1 MDTHFDRVKSFVTEL
16 EYDIVSEDT
25 AEELIVVDKE
35 EEGIKN
41 LIIDCEDDILII
53 EGFLFE
59 VKDKKPEML
68 EWLLKEN
75 RNLIHGAFVL
85 DDTGQKVLFRDT
97 LQLKNLDLNEIEASL
112 NSLQLLLSEHMN
124 ALIEFSKH

>member
-1 MDTHFDRVKSFVTEL
+1 MSTYFEKVKSFITEL
-16 EYDIVSEDT
+16 EYEIVTENT
-25 AEELIVVDKE
+25 ADELMVVDKE

-41 LIIDCEDDILII
+41 LILDCEEDILLI

-59 VKDKKPEML
+59 VKEQNPAML
-68 EWLLKEN
+68 TWLLKEN

-85 DDTGQKVLFRDT
+85 DDTGKKVLFRDT
-97 LQLKNLDLNEIEASL
+97 LQLENLDLNELEASL

-124 ALIEFSKH
+124 QIIEFSKH

>member
-1 MDTHFDRVKSFVTEL
+1 MDTYFDKVKSFITEL

-41 LIIDCEDDILII
+41 LIIDCEDDILLI

-59 VKDKKPEML
+59 VKEKNPEML

-85 DDTGQKVLFRDT
+85 DDTGKKVLFRDT
-97 LQLKNLDLNEIEASL
+97 LQLQNLDLNEIEASL

>member
-1 MDTHFDRVKSFVTEL
+1 MSTYFEKVKSFITEL
-16 EYDIVSEDT
+16 EYEIVTENTTD
-25 AEELIVVDKE
+25 ELMVVDKE

-41 LIIDCEDDILII
+41 LILDCEEDILLI

-59 VKDKKPEML
+59 VKEQNPAML
-68 EWLLKEN
+68 TWLLKEN

-85 DDTGQKVLFRDT
+85 DDTGKKVLFRDT
-97 LQLKNLDLNEIEASL
+97 LQLENLDLNELEASL

-124 ALIEFSKH
+124 QIIEFSKH

>member
-1 MDTHFDRVKSFVTEL
+1 MDNYFERVKSFITEL
-16 EYDIVSEDT
+16 EYDIISEDKS
-25 AEELIVVDKE
+25 EELLVIDKE

-41 LIIDCEDDILII
+41 LILDCEDDILLI

-59 VKDKKPEML
+59 VKEKNPDML

-85 DDTGQKVLFRDT
+85 DDTGKKVLFRDT
-97 LQLKNLDLNEIEASL
+97 LQLQNLDINEIEASL
-112 NSLQLLLSEHMN
+112 NSLQLLLSEYMN
-124 ALIEFSKH
+124 ELIEFSKH

>member
-53 EGFLFE
+53 EGFIFE

-97 LQLKNLDLNEIEASL
+97 LQLQNLDLNEIEASL

>member
-53 EGFLFE
+53 EGFIFE

-97 LQLKNLDLNEIEASL
+97 LQLQNLDLNEIEASL

-124 ALIEFSKH
+124 ELIEFSKH

>member
-1 MDTHFDRVKSFVTEL
+1 MDNYFEIVKSFITEL
-16 EYDIVSEDT
+16 EYDIISEDKS
-25 AEELIVVDKE
+25 EELLVIDKE

-41 LIIDCEDDILII
+41 LILDCEDDILLI

-59 VKDKKPEML
+59 VKEKNPDML

-85 DDTGQKVLFRDT
+85 DDTGKKVLYRDT
-97 LQLKNLDLNEIEASL
+97 LQLQNLDINEIEASL
-112 NSLQLLLSEHMN
+112 NSLQLLLSEYMN
-124 ALIEFSKH
+124 DLIEFSKH

>member
-1 MDTHFDRVKSFVTEL
+1 METHFERVKSFVTEL

-53 EGFLFE
+53 EGFIFE

-97 LQLKNLDLNEIEASL
+97 LQLQNLDLNEIEASL

-124 ALIEFSKH
+124 ELIEFSKH

>member
-1 MDTHFDRVKSFVTEL
+1 METHFDKVKSFVTEL

-25 AEELIVVDKE
+25 TEELIVVDKE

-53 EGFLFE
+53 EGFLFD
-59 VKDKKPEML
+59 VKDKKLEML

-85 DDTGQKVLFRDT
+85 DDTGQKVLYRDT
-97 LQLKNLDLNEIEASL
+97 LQLQNLDLNEIEASL

>member
-1 MDTHFDRVKSFVTEL
+1 MDTYFDKVKSFITEL

-35 EEGIKN
+35 DEGIKN
-41 LIIDCEDDILII
+41 LIIDCEDDILLI

-59 VKDKKPEML
+59 VKEKNPEML

-85 DDTGQKVLFRDT
+85 DDTGKKVLFRDT
-97 LQLKNLDLNEIEASL
+97 LQLQNLDLNEIEASL

>member
-1 MDTHFDRVKSFVTEL
+1 METHFERVKSFVTEL

-53 EGFLFE
+53 EGFIFE

-97 LQLKNLDLNEIEASL
+97 LQLQNLDLNEIEASL
-112 NSLQLLLSEHMN
+112 NSLQLLLSEYMN
-124 ALIEFSKH
+124 ELIEFSKH

>member
-1 MDTHFDRVKSFVTEL
+1 MGTHFDKVKSFITEL
-16 EYDIVSEDT
+16 EYEIVSEDT
-25 AEELIVVDKE
+25 AEQLIVVDKE

-41 LIIDCEDDILII
+41 LIIDCEDDILLI

-59 VKDKKPEML
+59 VKEKKPEML

-75 RNLIHGAFVL
+75 RNLIHGAFIL
-85 DDTGQKVLFRDT
+85 DDSGKKVLFRDT
-97 LQLKNLDLNEIEASL
+97 LQLQNLDLNEIEATL

-124 ALIEFSKH
+124 QLIEFSKY

>member
-1 MDTHFDRVKSFVTEL
+1 MDTYFDKVKAFITEL
-16 EYDIVSEDT
+16 EYDIVSEDQ

-41 LIIDCEDDILII
+41 LIIDCEDDILLI

-59 VKDKKPEML
+59 VKEKKPEML
-68 EWLLKEN
+68 EWLLKQN

-85 DDTGQKVLFRDT
+85 DDTGKKVLFRDT
-97 LQLKNLDLNEIEASL
+97 LQLENLDINEIEASL
-112 NSLQLLLSEHMN
+112 NSLQLLLSEYMN
-124 ALIEFSKH
+124 DLIEFSKH